1 MSRERQI
8 GRQNKKVTFKISGAF
23 RKLNAFVFSFS
34 IEFML
39 TSLSRGVKD
48 LIFFLG
54 GGWGGGGEEKSESQ
68 LRSLKPIQPGL
79 IPVSVSFSK
88 R

>member
-1 MSRERQI
+1 M
-8 GRQNKKVTFKISGAF
+8 V
-23 RKLNAFVFSFS
+23 V
-34 IEFML
+34 
-39 TSLSRGVKD
+39 
-48 LIFFLG
+48 
-54 GGWGGGGEEKSESQ
+54 GGGGGGGVEEEKKSESQ

>member
-1 MSRERQI
+1 
-8 GRQNKKVTFKISGAF
+8 
-23 RKLNAFVFSFS
+23 
-34 IEFML
+34 ML

-48 LIFFLG
+48 LIFFFGGG

>member
-1 MSRERQI
+1 
-8 GRQNKKVTFKISGAF
+8 
-23 RKLNAFVFSFS
+23 
-34 IEFML
+34 ML

-48 LIFFLG
+48 LIFFLGG